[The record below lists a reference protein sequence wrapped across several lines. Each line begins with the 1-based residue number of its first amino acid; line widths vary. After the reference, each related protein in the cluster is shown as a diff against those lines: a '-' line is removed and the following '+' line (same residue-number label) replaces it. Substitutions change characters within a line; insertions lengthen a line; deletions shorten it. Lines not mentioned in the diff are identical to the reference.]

1 MAIRIRTPNTNIS
14 AGSINTNFLKD
25 ANVTTAKIADDAVTL
40 AKISTTGALNEQ
52 VLQYNSTSGNIEWA
66 DSAAGLED
74 GAVTTAKLADGA
86 VTYQKFDVSGNPSH
100 GQVMAWNGG
109 SSNFMW
115 SSASTFD
122 PTNAGAISNTGNIL
136 PSADNSWD
144 IGAPGAKYN
153 DMFAETFQGTA
164 VLADDI
170 TMSGSAGDILTYQQS
185 NKWVSSTNNTVRNF
199 KLDGSASGIT
209 APVLKIETDNSGW
222 NRPQISLEDS
232 NGLTTSIVG
241 QHNTSSDFY
250 QLNYTLDP
258 NNTHGRT
265 GATTFAGDY
274 FMSFDKN
281 YSDQSAIKMEQ
292 RVFGANGGFN
302 IKVFDDFNSGGGNQY
317 HAKPIRLQG
326 EKIELHT
333 DSSGTPF
340 GSFTETLTVDS
351 TRVTINN
358 LTRLHNASSDPSS
371 PLEGDVYYNTGTD
384 RIKLYTGAGWVT
396 LSVD

>member
-1 MAIRIRTPNTNIS
+1 MA
-14 AGSINTNFLKD
+14 
-25 ANVTTAKIADDAVTL
+25 
-40 AKISTTGALNEQ
+40 
-52 VLQYNSTSGNIEWA
+52 
-66 DSAAGLED
+66 
-74 GAVTTAKLADGA
+74 
-86 VTYQKFDVSGNPSH
+86 
-100 GQVMAWNGG
+100 
-109 SSNFMW
+109 
-115 SSASTFD
+115 
-122 PTNAGAISNTGNIL
+122 
-136 PSADNSWD
+136 
-144 IGAPGAKYN
+144 
-153 DMFAETFQGTA
+153 
-164 VLADDI
+164 
-170 TMSGSAGDILTYQQS
+170 
-185 NKWVSSTNNTVRNF
+185 
-199 KLDGSASGIT
+199 
-209 APVLKIETDNSGW
+209 
-222 NRPQISLEDS
+222 
-232 NGLTTSIVG
+232 